1 MTKRQ
6 VVTLTELGEEGGM
19 CVCVCVC
26 VVVGQ
31 EGVVAR
37 LAFFQNLI

>member
-6 VVTLTELGEEGGM
+6 VVTLTELVEEGE
-19 CVCVCVC
+19 VCVCVWG
-26 VVVGQ
+26 VVGQ

>member
-6 VVTLTELGEEGGM
+6 VVTLTELVEEGE
-19 CVCVCVC
+19 VCVCVC
-26 VVVGQ
+26 GGVVVGQ